1 MGERDR
7 EMRSDA
13 GSWGDAIVFK
23 RGPLPSGGKTFFES
37 RSIHRLSNGRIVPE
51 RRLRF
56 MLRGAISHPRS
67 LLGLQMEGRINRG
80 ENVGKYFQL
89 FMLSHESNQ
98 SVIYRFVH
106 THRYIIS
113 PYISSRTHVNMN
125 NYSITISCTH
135 VYMTD
140 IRIWSILSCVQ
151 VRAYTII
158 RYTCKQ

>member
-23 RGPLPSGGKTFFES
+23 RWPHAIVYEAFFES
-37 RSIHRLSNGRIVPE
+37 RSIHRLSNGRIVSE

-56 MLRGAISHPRS
+56 MLRGTISHPRS

-80 ENVGKYFQL
+80 ENVGKYFQ
-89 FMLSHESNQ
+89 FFVLSHKSNQ
-98 SVIYRFVH
+98 SVIHRFVH

-113 PYISSRTHVNMN
+113 PYILSCTHVNMN

-140 IRIWSILSCVQ
+140 IRI
-151 VRAYTII
+151 
-158 RYTCKQ
+158 

>member
-1 MGERDR
+1 
-7 EMRSDA
+7 MRSDA

-23 RGPLPSGGKTFFES
+23 RWPHAIVCEAFFEW

-56 MLRGAISHPRS
+56 MLRGAISHPGS

-80 ENVGKYFQL
+80 GNVGKHFQL
-89 FMLSHESNQ
+89 FVLSHESNQ
-98 SVIYRFVH
+98 YIIHRLVH

-113 PYISSRTHVNMN
+113 PYISSCTHVNMN
-125 NYSITISCTH
+125 NYSITISCIH
-135 VYMTD
+135 VYMKD
-140 IRIWSILSCVQ
+140 IRILFILSCVQ

-158 RYTCKQ
+158 HYTCKQ

>member
-1 MGERDR
+1 
-7 EMRSDA
+7 MRSDA
-13 GSWGDAIVFK
+13 GSRGDAIVFE
-23 RGPLPSGGKTFFES
+23 RGTLSTVGEAFFES
-37 RSIHRLSNGRIVPE
+37 RSLHRLSNGQIIPE
-51 RRLRF
+51 RGLRF
-56 MLRGAISHPRS
+56 ILRETISHPRS
-67 LLGLQMEGRINRG
+67 PLRPSKGCGINRG
-80 ENVGKYFQL
+80 RNVGEHFQL
-89 FMLSHESNQ
+89 FVLSHESNQ
-98 SVIYRFVH
+98 SIIHRFVH

-113 PYISSRTHVNMN
+113 PYISSCTHVNVN

>member
-23 RGPLPSGGKTFFES
+23 RGSLPSGGETFFES
-37 RSIHRLSNGRIVPE
+37 RSIHRLSNEQIIPE
-51 RRLRF
+51 RELRF
-56 MLRGAISHPRS
+56 ILRGAISHPRS

-80 ENVGKYFQL
+80 GNVGKYFQ
-89 FMLSHESNQ
+89 FFVLSHESKL
-98 SVIYRFVH
+98 SVIHRFVH

-113 PYISSRTHVNMN
+113 PYISSCTHVNMD

-140 IRIWSILSCVQ
+140 IRI
-151 VRAYTII
+151 
-158 RYTCKQ
+158 